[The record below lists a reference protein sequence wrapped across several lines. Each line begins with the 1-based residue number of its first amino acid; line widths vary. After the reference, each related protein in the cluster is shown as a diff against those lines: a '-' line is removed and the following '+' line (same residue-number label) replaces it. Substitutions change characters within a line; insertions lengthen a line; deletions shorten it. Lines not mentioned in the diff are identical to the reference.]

1 VGGDQIVKAVAVYP
15 QLRSVRLIDVAEPQ
29 IQRDSQ
35 VKLRILEIGICGT
48 DRELCRFI
56 YGTPPAGLDYFI
68 LGHESL
74 AEVVEIGS
82 AVADLSIG
90 DLVVGSVR
98 LPCNHA
104 QCDACCAGH
113 QDFCSS
119 GDYLEHGII
128 GLHGFMAEYVVEE
141 RRFLHPVP
149 RHLREVGVLVEP
161 LTIAEKAMLAV
172 RSTQSRLPWQS
183 RRNTALVIGAGP
195 VGLLGAMKLVSA
207 GYRTYVYSLGSPG
220 SLPARIAEAIGAA
233 FISADEIAVDAAAAI
248 LGSIDLVYEAVG
260 AAQVSLE
267 FLYRLAPNGT
277 YVFTG
282 VPRDQNLEPIH
293 SNHVITNLVL
303 RNQAIVGVVNAGAEA
318 FKLAISDMSDFYS
331 KWPDA
336 VRSLIT
342 HRFPIE
348 QFTQAL
354 ESPAGSIKNVLL
366 VEKSS
371 IIG

>member
-1 VGGDQIVKAVAVYP
+1 MGGDQVVKAVAVYP

-183 RRNTALVIGAGP
+183 RGNTALVIGAGP